1 MPSPPAQR
9 RPPATESLAAM
20 EDGFSYIYCTDT
32 RRKRIGRFEASFH
45 VASLQTARHL
55 CPAEFLLRLRRRD
68 SSRGRTR
75 HACLAK
81 SILSDLQLALVATM
95 IEYFSCPLR

>member
-9 RPPATESLAAM
+9 RPPATEFLAAR

-55 CPAEFLLRLRRRD
+55 CSRVPSAPSAAWLVAWSD
-68 SSRGRTR
+68 SPRMFGEEHFVRSS
-75 HACLAK
+75 ACF
-81 SILSDLQLALVATM
+81 SGHDDRILQL
-95 IEYFSCPLR
+95 